1 MGDIALLKAFER
13 LHRRL
18 HAMAVRLLADD
29 AAADDVL
36 QEAFCRL
43 WQRPAAADGGAAGP
57 AMPPPPLS
65 EERAGAMLAVT
76 VRRLG
81 IDRLRSEARHPH
93 LALDEERDARP
104 DDAADE
110 GRLRERRLALL
121 EAAVESCLTER
132 QREVLHRHE
141 YRGESFEQIA
151 AALHMQPA
159 AVRMQLSRARKA
171 IRQYFKEHRP

>member
-18 HAMAVRLLADD
+18 HAMAARLLADD
-29 AAADDVL
+29 DAADDVP

-65 EERAGAMLAVT
+65 EERAGAMLVVT

-104 DDAADE
+104 DDAA
-110 GRLRERRLALL
+110 
-121 EAAVESCLTER
+121 VESRLTER
-132 QREVLHRHE
+132 QREVLRRHE

-151 AALHMQPA
+151 AELHMQPA

-171 IRQYFKEHRP
+171 ILSYFKEHRS